1 MLCLQRL
8 TKVHHI
14 TVIAS
19 IHALNTETLNLF
31 DQIHVLAK
39 GGVCIYSG
47 PPGEIAS
54 QLQRQLNLAI
64 APEQP
69 PIEVLLKIA
78 CGSKAIC
85 SLIIC

>member
-8 TKVHHI
+8 AKVDHI
-14 TVIAS
+14 TVIVS
-19 IHALNTETLNLF
+19 IHAPNTETLNLF
-31 DQIHVLAK
+31 DQIYVPAK
-39 GGVCIYSG
+39 GGICIYSG

-64 APEQP
+64 APQQP

-78 CGSKAIC
+78 CSGKWQCAY
-85 SLIIC
+85 